1 MNDSEREGLSD
12 PSLEKTQSKSAGIS
26 RRSLVVGGVG
36 AVAVF
41 ALGGAVR
48 ATAGEALLTRPPG
61 IIDEE
66 HFIATCIRCD
76 RCRTA
81 CPKDIVVTCSLED
94 GIINMRTPK
103 LDFYGD
109 SKSYRRPEGKDQE
122 AIRADPYPNLL
133 VTAGKGYCNFCRLC
147 IDNCPTGALQAFDPE
162 TQWLGEAVIDPYL
175 CIAYEK
181 LGGCEKCADY
191 CPFGAIT
198 IDENRLPVVD
208 PSKCN
213 GCGVCVN
220 ICPSSTYRTYK
231 GSKKR
236 GINIEA
242 TGQGRPS

>member
-1 MNDSEREGLSD
+1 MSDLDREELSGSRPEQP
-12 PSLEKTQSKSAGIS
+12 PSDKGGIS
-26 RRSLVVGGVG
+26 RRSLVVGGIG
-36 AVAVF
+36 AVALVV
-41 ALGGAVR
+41 LGGAAR
-48 ATAGEALLTRPPG
+48 ATAGEIAPIRPPG
-61 IIDEE
+61 IIDAD

-76 RCRTA
+76 RCRTV
-81 CPKDIVVTCSLED
+81 CPKDIVVTCGLED

-122 AIRADPYPNLL
+122 AIKADPYPNLL
-133 VTAGKGYCNFCRLC
+133 VAAGKGYCNFCHLC
-147 IDNCPTGALQAFDPE
+147 IDNCPTGALQAFDPN

-236 GINIEA
+236 GINIES
-242 TGQGRPS
+242 TGQDRPS